1 MSEKLKNFTQSLPGQ
16 HSELL
21 VTCGSAVAQSV
32 PAPLSP
38 LQRTTVDWISV
49 DMYGGKLLCPTV
61 SNFWPLYILPQKSE
75 HIQKK
80 LC

>member
-32 PAPLSP
+32 PGPLSP
-38 LQRTTVDWISV
+38 LQRTAVDCVYKDVNTNTNTNAIV
-49 DMYGGKLLCPTV
+49 CKCV
-61 SNFWPLYILPQKSE
+61 K
-75 HIQKK
+75 IQIQMQMQ
-80 LC
+80 LHANV

>member
-38 LQRTTVDWISV
+38 LQ
-49 DMYGGKLLCPTV
+49 
-61 SNFWPLYILPQKSE
+61 
-75 HIQKK
+75 KK
-80 LC
+80 KNEENDEKDENDEDDED

>member
-32 PAPLSP
+32 PGPLSP
-38 LQRTTVDWISV
+38 LQRTAVDC
-49 DMYGGKLLCPTV
+49 D
-61 SNFWPLYILPQKSE
+61 
-75 HIQKK
+75 KK
-80 LC
+80 IFNMIDVAKMFSMSLI